1 MVDVSYNI
9 ITYGRRWFI
18 RPLSNH
24 FRTLST
30 KTYDRDNKDAVIMD
44 VLITC
49 EIKPG
54 RLRIVLQPGPVAAR
68 KCIIVYVRLHH
79 STASLAGV

>member
-1 MVDVSYNI
+1 MGVGGLSDHLVS
-9 ITYGRRWFI
+9 
-18 RPLSNH
+18 H
-24 FRTLST
+24 FRTLSP

-54 RLRIVLQPGPVAAR
+54 RLRIVLQPGPVEAR

-79 STASLAGV
+79 STVPLTGVWIRNL